1 MSAQPTRSFLPAAIG
16 AVMLSASC
24 SPVLAQNISE
34 LAVSARAPTQIAIN
48 LTGKSATAVRSEVLV
63 AARTVCRNAVHNREL
78 GFDDA
83 QWCRHTSG
91 AKALRRYDAIMAGAH
106 QSASAPATII
116 LSSR

>member
-1 MSAQPTRSFLPAAIG
+1 MSVRSTLSFLPATIG
-16 AVMLSASC
+16 AVLLAGSG
-24 SPVLAQNISE
+24 SPALAQNISE
-34 LAVSARAPTQIAIN
+34 LAVSGRAPTQIAIS
-48 LTGKSATAVRSEVLV
+48 LAGKSATTVRDEVRV

-91 AKALRRYDAIMAGAH
+91 AKALRRYEAIVAGA
-106 QSASAPATII
+106 QRSAGALPTII